1 MAITGSTIPVEVPSS
16 SNSMEGRITWS
27 YTQDDSAN
35 TSMVTAILQY
45 RTQTGPTT
53 SYSGANVSNFYLT
66 IEDSTVTKT
75 NGATI
80 ARADGWVT
88 ILTLEKTVAH
98 NSDGTKSITI
108 SAGGGI
114 PATAG
119 LPNSNGSGT
128 HSLQQIPRGS
138 KFGDISGSS
147 IGARL
152 TIGVTVPTGVTN
164 YHRIAYSFKGK
175 TTITGDVTTSPYT
188 SSSSYSWTPA
198 YGTFGAA
205 IPDRTTGTL
214 TLTLTSYMDAACT
227 TQRGDP
233 DTTTLTLTMPNNAS
247 TKPTMGTVSA
257 TDTTYA
263 RDPSNTKVVTL
274 IGSYVQGV
282 SKPQFTTTAA
292 EGKYGATITSYSF
305 TFENV
310 TKSGTALSQSFGV
323 VQGTGSVRCV
333 ITATD
338 SRGYTN
344 TKNRDINV
352 LAYTFPAIKAQRIK
366 RTATDTVTATASAT
380 TTDLGDNRNALQI
393 FVSYKLPSESYYH
406 NETELTGGTT
416 TRADGVKTLTNASAA
431 LSNVSDSLSY
441 NFRITVKD
449 SLTTYSQDY
458 KIGTSAVGLHIGP
471 TWVGVG
477 KIREHGTLDVG
488 GAIYTSDTI
497 HSANT
502 IFAENNGKTGSADG
516 LQGSAIGRNGRI
528 YLTGGDGVLPG
539 IYFYQN
545 GDTSTTTY
553 LYATSDGIRI
563 GGEKFFSGNTP
574 CSVGKYADASN
585 TTYQI
590 DLVSGRPLL
599 LMIDQITSASDTRH
613 GVYYIWSY
621 KTSGGEYR
629 NVSIPLHDAPDVA
642 NISFSGNTVIVT
654 SLLQYVRV
662 TGVAPYGSVNV
673 TIE

>member
-35 TSMVTAILQY
+35 TSTVTAILQY
-45 RTQTGPTT
+45 QTQTGPTT

-88 ILTLEKTVAH
+88 ILTLEKTVTH

-138 KFGDISGSS
+138 KFGNISGSS
-147 IGARL
+147 IGSDIS
-152 TIGVTVPTGVTN
+152 IGVTVPTGVTN
-164 YHRIAYSFKGK
+164 YHKIAYSFKGK

-188 SSSSYSWTPA
+188 SSSSYLWTPA
-198 YGTFGAA
+198 YGTFGEA

-214 TLTLTSYMDAACT
+214 TLTLTSYTDAACT

-233 DTTTLTLTMPNNAS
+233 DTTTLTLTMPNNNS
-247 TKPTMGTVSA
+247 TKPTMGTISA

-263 RDPSNTKVVTL
+263 RNPSDTKVVTL
-274 IGSYVQGV
+274 IGAYVQGV

-292 EGKYGATITSYSF
+292 EGKYSATITSYSF
-305 TFENV
+305 KFEDV
-310 TKSGTALSQSFGV
+310 TKSGTELSQSFGV

-344 TKNRDINV
+344 TKNRDITV
-352 LAYTFPAIKAQRIK
+352 LAYTFPAITAQRIK

-380 TTDLGDNRNALQI
+380 TTDLGDNKNALQI

-416 TRADGVKTLTNASAA
+416 TRADGVKTLTNASAV

-471 TWVGVG
+471 TWLGVG
-477 KIREHGTLDVG
+477 KIHERGTLDVG
-488 GAIYTSDTI
+488 GS
-497 HSANT
+497 
-502 IFAENNGKTGSADG
+502 IFANPSIVVTDVAKTDVNDG
-516 LQGSAIGRNGRI
+516 LRGTLISRLGRI
-528 YLTGGDGVLPG
+528 YIQGDSSNAPQINFYGKSGSTSRTAAIEESTDGTLSSIGNFLAPNLPSVSFK
-539 IYFYQN
+539 YL
-545 GDTSTTTY
+545 STAGTESFSLEARHTY
-553 LYATSDGIRI
+553 LLT
-563 GGEKFFSGNTP
+563 
-574 CSVGKYADASN
+574 C
-585 TTYQI
+585 
-590 DLVSGRPLL
+590 
-599 LMIDQITSASDTRH
+599 TRH
-613 GVYYIWSY
+613 GTANDEAEFRVIAVGASSVVGNAQISAASFVSTVS
-621 KTSGGEYR
+621 TSGTT
-629 NVSIPLHDAPDVA
+629 L
-642 NISFSGNTVIVT
+642 TVTTNKTYIRIT
-654 SLLQYVRV
+654 LLDL
-662 TGVAPYGSVNV
+662 GSYS
-673 TIE
+673 